1 MWLMTVCP
9 TPSDSEITPCTIS
22 STAFN
27 KREISTEYSGSNILQ
42 WKDVTLDGCT
52 PATTTAA
59 VFE

>member
-9 TPSDSEITPCTIS
+9 RPSDSEITPCTIS
-22 STAFN
+22 
-27 KREISTEYSGSNILQ
+27 RISTEYNGSNILQ
-42 WKDVTLDGCT
+42 WNDVTLDGCT